1 MDEVRI
7 YNWAEKVRQ
16 TNYFEFMALEPEVKR
31 IWRIVQHRIDC
42 GEPPEGI
49 QEESFSD
56 RIRKRLGK

>member
-31 IWRIVQHRIDC
+31 IWRIVQRRIDR

-49 QEESFSD
+49 QEESFID